1 MRKPINRSCVPSGAR
16 YWERYSDYSRRT
28 YSSTP
33 ITLRGVINDF
43 KLAIGDQ
50 LRAAR
55 ERLGMSQEE
64 LADRAGVDR
73 TYVSIL
79 ERGLKSPTLE
89 TFERVCAALDTLPER
104 VIEAARRK

>member
-1 MRKPINRSCVPSGAR
+1 
-16 YWERYSDYSRRT
+16 
-28 YSSTP
+28 
-33 ITLRGVINDF
+33 
-43 KLAIGDQ
+43 
-50 LRAAR
+50 
-55 ERLGMSQEE
+55 MSQEE